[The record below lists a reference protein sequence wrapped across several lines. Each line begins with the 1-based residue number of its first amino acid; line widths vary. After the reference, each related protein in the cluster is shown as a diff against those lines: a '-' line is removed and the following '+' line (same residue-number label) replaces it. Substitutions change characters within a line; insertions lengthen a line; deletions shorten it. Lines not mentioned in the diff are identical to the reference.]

1 MSYRSIKYPIFN
13 CFCMKLRLDGDPY
26 WDHEVH
32 MHTVEELLLLTHPGS
47 CRVVSNGEV
56 LRVPT
61 PAFLWNRAGSFHFV
75 DEVDGIATG
84 YVIAFHPD
92 IFSDLHKKLLHT
104 EFMGDSSLFAL
115 PLDESNLNR
124 LDLLFQATVG
134 SPLFQ
139 RQLLLPCIFQQVTRA
154 LEKGLAPIR
163 SGNTRGYIFQVIDLL
178 RSPGPE
184 KLTIAALAARFHVG
198 TTKLKTD
205 FKKITGTSIHNFQ
218 LGQQVHKAQV
228 LLATTKASL
237 AQIALEC
244 GFTDESHLVHHFK
257 RKKGITP
264 GTFRR
269 TYTADSKPKKQ

>member
-13 CFCMKLRLDGDPY
+13 CFCMRLRLDDPY

-32 MHTVEELLLLTHPGS
+32 MHTVEELLLLTHPGT
-47 CRVVSNGEV
+47 CRVVSNGESY
-56 LRVPT
+56 RITT
-61 PAFLWNRAGSFHFV
+61 PAFLWNRAGSFHLV

-104 EFMGDSSLFAL
+104 EFMGDCGLFAL
-115 PLDESNLNR
+115 PLDESNAGR
-124 LDLLFQATVG
+124 LDLLFNATVG
-134 SPLFQ
+134 SPFFQ

-154 LEKGLAPIR
+154 LERGLEPIR
-163 SGNTRGYIFQVIDLL
+163 SGNTRGYISQVIDLL

-184 KLTIAALAARFHVG
+184 KLTIEALAARFHVG

-218 LGQQVHKAQV
+218 LCQQVHKAQV
-228 LLATTKASL
+228 LLASTKAPL

-244 GFTDESHLVHHFK
+244 GFTDESHLVRHFK
-257 RKKGITP
+257 QKNGTTP

-269 TYTADSKPKKQ
+269 KYAADIKSDKP